1 MLPKYES
8 GGREQVILRAMSRQN
23 LKLFSMNFI
32 RCGIA
37 GWCLEVVFTALDSLA
52 RGNWK
57 MMGQTSLIMF
67 PIYGLGGSVVS
78 HGPSG
83 RLVGRRAGG
92 KSRSPDYGIKTCG
105 AIHSSRTPLYG
116 VDFSDGIPV
125 GPMAHGSWSLPVGL
139 FHLAGQYRRSNPSGF
154 RAFMVR
160 NRIVV

>member
-1 MLPKYES
+1 MNRRKRAGHTKGYEQTEPETFFDELYS
-8 GGREQVILRAMSRQN
+8 LRHSRLVPGGGVYRPRFFGAR
-23 LKLFSMNFI
+23 KLEND
-32 RCGIA
+32 GA
-37 GWCLEVVFTALDSLA
+37 D
-52 RGNWK
+52 
-57 MMGQTSLIMF
+57 F
-67 PIYGLGGSVVS
+67 PDYVPDLWAGGSVVS

-116 VDFSDGIPV
+116 IDFSDGIPV